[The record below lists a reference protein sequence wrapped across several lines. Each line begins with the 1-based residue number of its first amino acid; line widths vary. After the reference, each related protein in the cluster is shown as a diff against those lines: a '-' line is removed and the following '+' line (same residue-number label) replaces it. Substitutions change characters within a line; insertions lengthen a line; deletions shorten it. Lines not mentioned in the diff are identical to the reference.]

1 MARSTAAE
9 QRGIERL
16 HDDERRLGNRQA
28 GDLVQRHLRAVG
40 LDVHVVEQGSRRPA
54 GADAG
59 ELVLDVLERDVHP
72 LVDFGKQSFEIVDI
86 HIAPSLSGG
95 PLRALHAVTIEP
107 IGSPMTVRR
116 RFPGVRR
123 LKMMIGRRLSMH
135 SVIAVE
141 SITRNPLSMT
151 CR

>member
-1 MARSTAAE
+1 MSV
-9 QRGIERL
+9 GSGM
-16 HDDERRLGNRQA
+16 DNA
-28 GDLVQRHLRAVG
+28 GDLVQRHLRAVR
-40 LDVHVVEQGSRRPA
+40 LDVHVVEQGSGRPP
-54 GADAG
+54 GADSG
-59 ELVLDVLERDVHP
+59 KIVLHTLERDVHP
-72 LVDFGKQSFEIVDI
+72 LLDFDKQSFEIVDI
-86 HIAPSLSGG
+86 HCRSISCRGG
-95 PLRALHAVTIEP
+95 PSPRAVRRYAVTIEP

-116 RFPGVRR
+116 RFPGVLR